1 MSSWRGRACRALAL
15 ALALTATTSCSDKP
29 GDSDAAGA
37 GTASTTAAT
46 AATTTPP
53 GAGRAGATPTSA
65 APPSLDIPT
74 VGVGESVTG
83 AGYELTIRQVTAPA
97 AAPDSGADPSP
108 GHMFMAVDVEL
119 VNRTESARD
128 ATYLQLDVGD
138 ASGARYQPS
147 PRGQLPPTGFIPAD
161 VPQRIQLIYEVPSLA
176 TDLVL
181 TLRPDLVS
189 PVAVAVRLR

>member
-1 MSSWRGRACRALAL
+1 MASWRGRACRVLAL
-15 ALALTATTSCSDKP
+15 ALALTAATSCSDKP
-29 GDSDAAGA
+29 GDSDPAGA
-37 GTASTTAAT
+37 GTASTT
-46 AATTTPP
+46 TTLLP
-53 GAGRAGATPTSA
+53 GATPTSA
-65 APPSLDIPT
+65 AADGGTGSTASPSLDIPT

-83 AGYELTIRQVTAPA
+83 AGYELTVRQVTAPA
-97 AAPDSGADPSP
+97 AAPNSGADPST
-108 GHMFMAVDVEL
+108 GHMFMAIAVEL
-119 VNRTESARD
+119 FNRTETARD

-147 PRGQLPPTGFIPAD
+147 PRGQLPPTGWIPAD
-161 VPQRIQLIYEVPSLA
+161 VPQRINLIYEVPSLA